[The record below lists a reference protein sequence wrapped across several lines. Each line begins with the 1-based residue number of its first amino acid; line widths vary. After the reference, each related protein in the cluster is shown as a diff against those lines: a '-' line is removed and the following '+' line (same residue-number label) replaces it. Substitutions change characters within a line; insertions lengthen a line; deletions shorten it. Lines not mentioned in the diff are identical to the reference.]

1 MPMQPKIWRL
11 SQACSLPH
19 ERGVSEGYGN
29 MKRVLVAFAAIA
41 MMGISPVG
49 FAAEAEEEP
58 KDQQFDFDGDEV
70 TTDYL
75 KPNALL
81 VEGLR
86 RGRRSSLIQVRLD
99 FVAEILKSAE
109 DI

>member
-1 MPMQPKIWRL
+1 
-11 SQACSLPH
+11 
-19 ERGVSEGYGN
+19 
-29 MKRVLVAFAAIA
+29 MKRLLSAVAVTAAIA
-41 MMGISPVG
+41 LSPASFG
-49 FAAEAEEEP
+49 AEAEAP

-70 TTDYL
+70 STDYL

-81 VEGLR
+81 VEGLQR
-86 RGRRSSLIQVRLD
+86 MQRSNLIQVRVD

>member
-1 MPMQPKIWRL
+1 MLKRLRL
-11 SQACSLPH
+11 SALLLAAVLLLAPVALAGEAAAPPSDPQA
-19 ERGVSEGYGN
+19 
-29 MKRVLVAFAAIA
+29 
-41 MMGISPVG
+41 
-49 FAAEAEEEP
+49 
-58 KDQQFDFDGDEV
+58 FDFEGDEV

-75 KPNALL
+75 KPNTLL

>member
-1 MPMQPKIWRL
+1 
-11 SQACSLPH
+11 
-19 ERGVSEGYGN
+19 
-29 MKRVLVAFAAIA
+29 MKRIIISLAALAMVGIA
-41 MMGISPVG
+41 PVSIAG
-49 FAAEAEEEP
+49 EAPEETPAE
-58 KDQQFDFDGDEV
+58 DQQFDFDGDEV
-70 TTDYL
+70 STDYL

>member
-1 MPMQPKIWRL
+1 MMGLAP
-11 SQACSLPH
+11 S
-19 ERGVSEGYGN
+19 
-29 MKRVLVAFAAIA
+29 AFA
-41 MMGISPVG
+41 G
-49 FAAEAEEEP
+49 EAEDGG
-58 KDQQFDFDGDEV
+58 DQEFNFDGDEV

-81 VEGLR
+81 LEGLP

-99 FVAEILKSAE
+99 FIAEILKSAE